1 MEDVSALHAAQCCGD
16 RVNTAREAIHPYGAD
31 HERRTVAA
39 LLRSIWEG
47 RRSALRGGGEG
58 RLFLGVSSTTVLLD
72 GVPLR
77 KPPTN
82 RSFAPKVHFWLAADR
97 VFQGVDS
104 ERWVAW
110 PENDLLALRQ
120 FLRVGLE
127 KSGPD
132 HSTIARRV
140 RIDATTLVGKAALR
154 SIVRRDGEEGYP
166 EAKNS
171 TRNW

>member
-1 MEDVSALHAAQCCGD
+1 
-16 RVNTAREAIHPYGAD
+16 
-31 HERRTVAA
+31 
-39 LLRSIWEG
+39 
-47 RRSALRGGGEG
+47 
-58 RLFLGVSSTTVLLD
+58 LFLGVSSTTVLLD

-154 SIVRRDGEEGYP
+154 SIVRRDVEEGYP
-166 EAKNS
+166 EGKNS

>member
-1 MEDVSALHAAQCCGD
+1 MDDASAFDAAQCCAG
-16 RVNTAREAIHPYGAD
+16 RVNTARKAVHPYGAD
-31 HERRTVAA
+31 HERRAIAA

-47 RRSALRGGGEG
+47 RRSALKGGGEG
-58 RLFLGVSSTTVLLD
+58 RLFLGVSSTPVLPD

-104 ERWVAW
+104 ERGVAW
-110 PENDLLALRQ
+110 RENDLLALRQ
-120 FLRVGLE
+120 FLRIGLE

-132 HSTIARRV
+132 HSTIARPV
-140 RIDATTLVGKAALR
+140 RIDATTPVANAALHFM
-154 SIVRRDGEEGYP
+154 VRRDVEEGYL
-166 EAKNS
+166 EGKNS
-171 TRNW
+171 TRNC